1 MQGYRPVVLLIGL
14 PSSSECCA
22 AGDPETPIDLA
33 KETFDPEGGSDDP
46 CPCLQRYI
54 SLLTCT
60 STWANLEILAFVQ
73 CSQVSGQK

>member
-1 MQGYRPVVLLIGL
+1 MYYVQGYQPVCIVLLIGL
-14 PSSSECCA
+14 PSSSECCV

-33 KETFDPEGGSDDP
+33 KDTFDPEGGSDDP

-60 STWANLEILAFVQ
+60 SIWDNKQSVFL
-73 CSQVSGQK
+73 